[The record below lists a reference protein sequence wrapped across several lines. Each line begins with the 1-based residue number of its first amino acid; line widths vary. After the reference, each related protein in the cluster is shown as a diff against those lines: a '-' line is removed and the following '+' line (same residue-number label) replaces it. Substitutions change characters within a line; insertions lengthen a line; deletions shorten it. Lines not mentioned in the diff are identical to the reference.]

1 MNNLLNFIKILS
13 DENRLRIILLL
24 NKMELCVCEMCEI
37 LQLSQ
42 PMVSR
47 HLSKLRDSGIVKDE
61 RISQWVFY
69 YLNVEDKAMKEIIE
83 VIENNSHHYTVLI
96 NDEAA
101 LQQMVSDNKLCNI
114 NTRRVHH
121 KK

>member
-1 MNNLLNFIKILS
+1 
-13 DENRLRIILLL
+13 
-24 NKMELCVCEMCEI
+24 MELCVCEMCEI
-37 LQLSQ
+37 LQLRQ

-69 YLNVEDKAMKEIIE
+69 YQNVEDKAMKEIIE
-83 VIENNSHHYTVLI
+83 VIGNNSELYTALI
-96 NDEAA
+96 NDKAA
-101 LQQMVSDNKLCNI
+101 LQQMVSENKLCNI
-114 NTRRVHH
+114 NTRRAHH